1 MNSLRALKINIRTS
15 TDPISLQDVP
25 FPEQRPCV
33 YEGDGDNGITIYFE
47 NEVNR
52 QKYLQMDSSTKIVL
66 KGNDTDD
73 YVAEG

>member
-1 MNSLRALKINIRTS
+1 MNIRTS

-25 FPEQRPCV
+25 SPEQHRCV

-66 KGNDTDD
+66 KGNDADD